1 MPPACWGT
9 AIAIQSGEGVGTA
22 VALALPLSIFLQ
34 MWRNGCYA
42 IGASWGGKQIEK
54 ALAQRNLRRAN
65 MWHLITLPLMVGV
78 PSMLLV
84 FFAMYFGAGSIN
96 AVIKL
101 IPQVVLDGF
110 DVAAGV
116 LSCVGLALLIK
127 MMGNKK
133 LMPYLF
139 LGFIA
144 VMYINMDVIGVAV
157 AGLCMALIAVGNM
170 KFEEEED
177 F

>member
-1 MPPACWGT
+1 
-9 AIAIQSGEGVGTA
+9 
-22 VALALPLSIFLQ
+22 
-34 MWRNGCYA
+34 
-42 IGASWGGKQIEK
+42 
-54 ALAQRNLRRAN
+54 

-96 AVIKL
+96 EVIKL

-170 KFEEEED
+170 KFEEDED

>member
-1 MPPACWGT
+1 MLSLCGT
-9 AIAIQSGEGVGTA
+9 
-22 VALALPLSIFLQ
+22 
-34 MWRNGCYA
+34 C
-42 IGASWGGKQIEK
+42 ASVK
-54 ALAQRNLRRAN
+54 N
-65 MWHLITLPLMVGV
+65 V
-78 PSMLLV
+78 
-84 FFAMYFGAGSIN
+84 
-96 AVIKL
+96 
-101 IPQVVLDGF
+101 
-110 DVAAGV
+110 
-116 LSCVGLALLIK
+116 
-127 MMGNKK
+127 GNKK

>member
-1 MPPACWGT
+1 M
-9 AIAIQSGEGVGTA
+9 
-22 VALALPLSIFLQ
+22 
-34 MWRNGCYA
+34 
-42 IGASWGGKQIEK
+42 
-54 ALAQRNLRRAN
+54 AQA
-65 MWHLITLPLMVGV
+65 
-78 PSMLLV
+78 
-84 FFAMYFGAGSIN
+84 
-96 AVIKL
+96 
-101 IPQVVLDGF
+101 VLDGF

>member
-1 MPPACWGT
+1 
-9 AIAIQSGEGVGTA
+9 
-22 VALALPLSIFLQ
+22 
-34 MWRNGCYA
+34 
-42 IGASWGGKQIEK
+42 
-54 ALAQRNLRRAN
+54 
-65 MWHLITLPLMVGV
+65 MVGV